1 MYNRRSEIFAKV
13 WERMESLIVFLGQQ
27 WMLVGALMV
36 CIMMLVFHDSKK
48 AGATL
53 SPQGA
58 INLINQQDAVV
69 VDLREGKEFKAGH
82 IVDAIN
88 IPYASFDSR
97 VSELEKYKDKP
108 LVLVCKMGQH
118 CGPIGKKLAAK
129 GFTGVRRMSGGMME
143 WQNERLPLVKG

>member
-1 MYNRRSEIFAKV
+1 
-13 WERMESLIVFLGQQ
+13 MESLIVFLGQQ

-58 INLINQQDAVV
+58 VNLINQQDAVV
-69 VDLREGKEFKAGH
+69 VDLRDAKDYKAGH
-82 IVDAIN
+82 IVNAIN
-88 IPYASFDSR
+88 IPYNTFDKR
-97 VSELEKYKDKP
+97 ASELEKYKDKP

-118 CGPIGKKLAAK
+118 SGAIGKKLAAQ
-129 GFTGVRRMSGGMME
+129 GYTGVRRMSGGMME
-143 WQNERLPLVKG
+143 WQNSSLPLVKD

>member
-1 MYNRRSEIFAKV
+1 
-13 WERMESLIVFLGQQ
+13 MESLIVFLGQQ

-58 INLINQQDAVV
+58 VNLINQEDAVV
-69 VDLREGKEFKAGH
+69 VDLRDAKDYKAGH
-82 IVDAIN
+82 IVNAIN
-88 IPYASFDSR
+88 IPYSAFDKR

-118 CGPIGKKLAAK
+118 SGAIGKKLAAQ
-129 GFTGVRRMSGGMME
+129 GYTGVRRMSGGMME
-143 WQNERLPLVKG
+143 WQNSSLPLVKD

>member
-1 MYNRRSEIFAKV
+1 
-13 WERMESLIVFLGQQ
+13 MESLIVFLGQQ

-58 INLINQQDAVV
+58 VNLINQQDAVV
-69 VDLREGKEFKAGH
+69 VDLRDAKDYKAGH
-82 IVDAIN
+82 IVNAIN
-88 IPYASFDSR
+88 IPYNTFDKR
-97 VSELEKYKDKP
+97 ASELEKYKDKP

-118 CGPIGKKLAAK
+118 SGAIGKKLAAQ
-129 GFTGVRRMSGGMME
+129 GYTGVRRMSGGMME
-143 WQNERLPLVKG
+143 WQTSSLPLVKD

>member
-1 MYNRRSEIFAKV
+1 
-13 WERMESLIVFLGQQ
+13 MESLIVFLGQQ

-58 INLINQQDAVV
+58 VNLINQEDAVV
-69 VDLREGKEFKAGH
+69 VDLRDAKDYKAGH
-82 IVDAIN
+82 IVNAIN
-88 IPYASFDSR
+88 IPYSAFDKR
-97 VSELEKYKDKP
+97 ASELEKYKDKP

-118 CGPIGKKLAAK
+118 SGAIGKKLAAQ

-143 WQNERLPLVKG
+143 WQNSSLPLVKD

>member
-1 MYNRRSEIFAKV
+1 
-13 WERMESLIVFLGQQ
+13 MESFIVFLGQQ

-36 CIMMLVFHDSKK
+36 CILMLVFHDSKK

-58 INLINQQDAVV
+58 VNLINRENAVV
-69 VDLREGKEFKAGH
+69 VDLRDAKEFKAGH
-82 IVDAIN
+82 ILNAIN
-88 IPYASFDSR
+88 IPYSAFDKR
-97 VSELEKYKDKP
+97 VSELEKHKEKP

-118 CGPIGKKLAAK
+118 SGAIGKKLAAQ

-143 WQNERLPLVKG
+143 WQNSNLPLVKE